1 MEKKKDITI
10 KVPVKVVSAKKRA
23 NVAKELRLAHAT
35 TGSEKQ
41 KHLERADKL
50 LTRYGL

>member
-1 MEKKKDITI
+1 MKKDITI
-10 KVPVKVVSAKKRA
+10 KVPKKIVSDKKRK
-23 NVAKELRLAHAT
+23 NVERELRIARAT